1 MFGLG
6 ILVGSIAKI
15 CVSIVSCE
23 IISKAIQAIGKALGL
38 IKDNDKIEDLGDRAL
53 QAEEEGLTIDKF
65 STFEEYKQALDN
77 FEVDPEKT
85 KANSLEDKERK
96 FIEICAMG
104 MKEQN
109 PNLKVEEMLT
119 FMDKYPNLFSPERAN
134 TIGKLVVNDS
144 NVIND
149 MVGFV
154 TGNERNGHNL
164 KNGRDAL
171 VTIEMEQRPNLTLEE
186 ARQIVYN
193 KRQ

>member
-6 ILVGSIAKI
+6 LLVGSIANI
-15 CVSIVSCE
+15 CVSIVSCK
-23 IISKAIQAIGKALGL
+23 IISKAIETIGKALGI
-38 IKDNDKIEDLGDRAL
+38 IKVEDKIEDLGDRAL
-53 QAEEEGLTIDKF
+53 QAEDEGITLDNF
-65 STFEEYKQALDN
+65 STFEEYKEALEK
-77 FEVDPEKT
+77 FEIDPEKT
-85 KANSLEDKERK
+85 KSNSMEAKERK

-134 TIGKLVVNDS
+134 VIGKLVVEDS

-171 VTIEMEQRPNLTLEE
+171 VTIEMDQNPNLTIED
-186 ARQIVYN
+186 AKQIVYN
-193 KRQ
+193 KRE